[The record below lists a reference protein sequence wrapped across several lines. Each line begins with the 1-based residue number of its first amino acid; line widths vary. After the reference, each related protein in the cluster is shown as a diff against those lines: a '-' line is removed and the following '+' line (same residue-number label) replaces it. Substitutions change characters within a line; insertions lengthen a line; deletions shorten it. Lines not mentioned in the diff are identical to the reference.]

1 MERACEL
8 CLKNCLRLHGAEES
22 EAAKSCLICVL
33 WRSEGVKSDQTDR
46 HPSFLKK
53 ITESTMS
60 TLELPTSFV
69 RDYIGSL
76 HESVILE
83 GPSSKQWRV
92 ELHGYG
98 EGFNISFGQGW
109 NNFAVDH
116 GLQIGDQL
124 SFSLSK
130 KSYFQVEVYDGFG
143 VLKRRAPDVINTPME
158 VSTKNVERKN
168 QQNLDTSPCV
178 GRTEPNN
185 LKNATQPAGHLLTNL
200 AKLTR
205 SECRIISSPNI
216 DAEIAKASKSEDS
229 RHSIMQF
236 ARVDKG
242 ELLPPHKFVNGTVMS
257 KRRPI
262 TELEKVVAL
271 KAARALNLVKPN
283 TLVVMSKGHVYKGF
297 LLGIPK
303 QFSKDWLPSESK
315 EITLANKSGH
325 RWTVKWLPSHG
336 GLSAGWRRFS
346 LDHRLEEYDVCVF
359 ELVDK
364 AHFVLLV
371 HIFRVLGSPQEDE
384 GLYTPTSPLAKS
396 SEGKRNNRKPFQ
408 VSQDIKVDSTP
419 RKASGHVTKRS
430 QHSSPG
436 PDSQNGK
443 STSEPAV
450 EVISLKRK
458 ICVLALPALSAKK
471 GLGNQNHQPSDTVRA
486 GPNIEAAVD
495 SALSA
500 YTDFG
505 GKVRVAPRAPC
516 DVERTPTTAR
526 QDSEAFRSE
535 LMKLTKDLL
544 IRNGVGRA
552 DPTKHVLPDGHAL
565 SADDMHKHLAKFVD
579 TPPSVSRKGKG
590 EWRGREYKV
599 VRICRGR
606 NVGNDTEFLAE
617 LEGYSEN
624 NDTKLARDDV
634 TGYWWIPSDHFSWD
648 MLTCYFE

>member
-1 MERACEL
+1 M
-8 CLKNCLRLHGAEES
+8 
-22 EAAKSCLICVL
+22 
-33 WRSEGVKSDQTDR
+33 KSDQTDR

-158 VSTKNVERKN
+158 
-168 QQNLDTSPCV
+168 
-178 GRTEPNN
+178 
-185 LKNATQPAGHLLTNL
+185 
-200 AKLTR
+200 
-205 SECRIISSPNI
+205 
-216 DAEIAKASKSEDS
+216 
-229 RHSIMQF
+229 F